1 MLMAVDAQETV
12 VSHVLADVKLVV
24 LETVE
29 EVAVDPE
36 ADFH

>member
-1 MLMAVDAQETV
+1 MLVDVAVQEV
-12 VSHVLADVKLVV
+12 VDRHAMVDVRLVA